1 MDLCYLWI
9 KEYKG
14 LKNAEF
20 NFSNEF
26 SFNKVGNIININKIK
41 GLENFFGNNI
51 INLTAIIGENGSGK
65 SNTLELIYKILSDG
79 ISKKDKVEFIIIFR
93 NSLEYNTYSKCKE
106 KIFLNTSK
114 VEGYEKNFNKSIVLE
129 TNLIKQ
135 NLNLIFFSN
144 VFDNRKNGTALYK
157 NSNSFIRKL
166 LDNGVCESI
175 ATNDLLASIRESDEY
190 YDDRSAVEILHDQE
204 FGRQINFAGD
214 FYNKKLKNIKI
225 NEDIK
230 IPKYVQIGTIAKEIS
245 LPDYYLGEQ
254 NEIFYKIYNEY
265 IKKIIDDKY
274 ESFNFENEISKS
286 CIENYFKEIV
296 EEQEINKMYYSI
308 DKKIECKW
316 EKFESQKRGFELCKE
331 ILYLLKMD
339 LDIILKEEIWYECE
353 KNIKQNAEEKKEWY
367 EFKEE
372 IKEDIEEQ
380 KRLLDNNIKLIESIS
395 EIYKSEYDG
404 EIYGNS
410 YKIDFEK
417 YNNQVMNIFKL
428 HKLSYWNFSFLIFEW
443 CHDDRTFSSG
453 ENAILNLFSRFYDV
467 YKNKKITKDSLLIIM
482 DEPEEYFHPEWQRN
496 LINIIVDFFQ
506 TIFKEYTIQI
516 IITSNSPF
524 LISDLPKQNII
535 FLKEGKV
542 CYRDEFRQTFG
553 ANIHTLLTKSFF
565 MKNTIGEFANQ
576 KIKEVVKDL
585 NEKTKEEI
593 LKINGRREEIEYIID
608 NIGEPVIKRKIESMY
623 RAIFEKDIGYYH
635 SKIKELQ
642 EEKAQLEKIL
652 KDKGLEEIDNVM
664 KLLNNAIEELKSK
677 VDDKND

>member
-26 SFNKVGNIININKIK
+26 SFNKVGNVININKIK

-51 INLTAIIGENGSGK
+51 VNLTAIIGKNGSGK
-65 SNTLELIYKILSDG
+65 SNTLEFIYQILSDE
-79 ISKKDKVEFIIIFR
+79 ISKKDKEEFIIIFR

-106 KIFLNTSK
+106 KIVLNTSK
-114 VEGYEKNFNKSIVLE
+114 VEGYNEKFKKVEEKIFDTPNVLK

-144 VFDNRKNGTALYK
+144 VFDNRNNGITLCDNLNHIPK
-157 NSNSFIRKL
+157 QC
-166 LDNGVCESI
+166 LDNVIYQSI
-175 ATNDLLASIRESDEY
+175 TTNDLLANIRESNEY
-190 YDDRSAVEILHDQE
+190 YDDRSVVKIFHDQE
-204 FGRQINFAGD
+204 FERQISFAGD

-225 NEDIK
+225 NKDIENKEIK
-230 IPKYVQIGTIAKEIS
+230 IPKYVQIKIMGKKINP
-245 LPDYYLGEQ
+245 PDYLGEQ
-254 NEIFYKIYNEY
+254 NEIFYKIYNKH
-265 IKKIIDDKY
+265 IKKIIDD
-274 ESFNFENEISKS
+274 EFSSFNFEDEVLRS

-296 EEQEINKMYYSI
+296 EEQRIILGKDTMYSHI
-308 DKKIECKW
+308 AKRIECKW
-316 EKFESQKRGFELCKE
+316 EKFKSRKIGFELCKE
-331 ILYLLKMD
+331 ILQLLKRD
-339 LDIILKEEIWYECE
+339 LNVILENKAWYKWQEER
-353 KNIKQNAEEKKEWY
+353 KKD
-367 EFKEE
+367 
-372 IKEDIEEQ
+372 IKEQ
-380 KRLLDNNIKLIESIS
+380 RKLLDNNIKLIEAIS
-395 EIYKSEYDG
+395 EINGREM
-404 EIYGNS
+404 YGNS
-410 YKIDFEK
+410 CKIDFEK
-417 YNNQVMNIFKL
+417 YNNQVINIFKL
-428 HKLSYWNFSFLIFEW
+428 HKLSYLNSSFLIFEW

-453 ENAILNLFSRFYDV
+453 ENAILNLFSRFYYV
-467 YKNKKITKDSLLIIM
+467 YKNKKIAKDSLLIIM

-506 TIFKEYTIQI
+506 SIFKEYTIQI

-542 CYRDEFRQTFG
+542 RDRDEFKQTFG
-553 ANIHTLLTKSFF
+553 ANIHTLLTNSFF

-576 KIKEVVKDL
+576 KIRGVVKDL

-623 RAIFEKDIGYYH
+623 RAIFEKDIEYYH
-635 SKIKELQ
+635 SKIKRLQ

-652 KDKGLEEIDNVM
+652 KDNGLDEIGNVM
-664 KLLNNAIEELKSK
+664 KLLNNAIEELKLK